1 MAVKKRHC
9 IHNKNKWFPVD
20 ELPLMFQKLPRM
32 PVRNCC
38 LGCQGPMHGP
48 CGPGSCRMDPCCCVG
63 PCCVHSI
70 GANCRSPC
78 GDRGCIHGA
87 RGGVAGSFF
96 SCGHG
101 CIGGCTGGLCAS
113 CCGPA
118 CG

>member
-1 MAVKKRHC
+1 
-9 IHNKNKWFPVD
+9 
-20 ELPLMFQKLPRM
+20 M

-38 LGCQGPMHGP
+38 LGCQGPLAGP
-48 CGPGSCRMDPCCCVG
+48 CGPLAHRMESCSDVG

-70 GANCRSPC
+70 GVQCKSPC
-78 GDRGCIHGA
+78 GDLGVLHGA
-87 RGGVAGSFF
+87 RGGMAGSYF

-101 CIGGCTGGLCAS
+101 CIGGCTGGLCGC

>member
-1 MAVKKRHC
+1 
-9 IHNKNKWFPVD
+9 
-20 ELPLMFQKLPRM
+20 M

-38 LGCQGPMHGP
+38 LGCQGPMSAP
-48 CGPGSCRMDPCCCVG
+48 CGPLGHRLESSGNCVG
-63 PCCVHSI
+63 PCCVHAAGI
-70 GANCRSPC
+70 RCSPAC
-78 GDRGCIHGA
+78 GECGIMHGQ

-101 CIGGCTGGLCAS
+101 CIGGCIGGVCGS

>member
-1 MAVKKRHC
+1 
-9 IHNKNKWFPVD
+9 
-20 ELPLMFQKLPRM
+20 M

-38 LGCQGPMHGP
+38 LGCQGPMAGP
-48 CGPGSCRMDPCCCVG
+48 CGPLAYRLESCC
-63 PCCVHSI
+63 
-70 GANCRSPC
+70 
-78 GDRGCIHGA
+78 
-87 RGGVAGSFF
+87 SFF